1 MGWGDVRYCFARAI
15 LVIIIITSPRPLS
28 DDLLLFY
35 VSFSLLVLRP
45 QTKLLF
51 LHRFLLLLL
60 LSPQT
65 KLGDLLFLHHFL
77 LLLLLLLL
85 LFLLFFSP
93 RFCPTKF
100 SETDDPIFTKLHRKV
115 DPHLK
120 RCIQVLEFSKWPPF
134 QNGRQYKNLKN
145 R

>member
-35 VSFSLLVLRP
+35 VSFTLLVLRP
-45 QTKLLF
+45 QTKFGDLLL

-60 LSPQT
+60 SPQA
-65 KLGDLLFLHHFL
+65 KFRDLLFLHRFLL

-100 SETDDPIFTKLHRKV
+100 S
-115 DPHLK
+115 
-120 RCIQVLEFSKWPPF
+120 
-134 QNGRQYKNLKN
+134 
-145 R
+145 